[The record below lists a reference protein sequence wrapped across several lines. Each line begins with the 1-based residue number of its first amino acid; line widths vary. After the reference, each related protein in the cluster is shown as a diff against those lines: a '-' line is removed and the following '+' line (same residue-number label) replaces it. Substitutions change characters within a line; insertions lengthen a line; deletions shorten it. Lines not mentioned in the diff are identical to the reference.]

1 MTFLMTFAFFA
12 LCMAGMAVGLIFS
25 NRELQGSCGG
35 AADLE
40 EHGHDIECGACVKKS
55 NDVCPSDDPL
65 VRIAQL
71 GHPNPSHHR

>member
-1 MTFLMTFAFFA
+1 MEFVLTFAFFGIA
-12 LCMAGMAVGLIFS
+12 MLGMSIGVILS

-40 EHGHDIECGACVKKS
+40 EAHGVSCGACGKKK
-55 NDVCPSDDPL
+55 NDICPTDNDY